1 MEGRKFD
8 SISIH
13 HPADSD
19 RSHGMSGTNLRT
31 NAAKGDVDEV
41 HRHLGP
47 MFSRAE
53 AEEHTQRIGE
63 AINSGKLKVKR

>member
-1 MEGRKFD
+1 MRLTGPDEDGD
-8 SISIH
+8 VM
-13 HPADSD
+13 
-19 RSHGMSGTNLRT
+19 GRT